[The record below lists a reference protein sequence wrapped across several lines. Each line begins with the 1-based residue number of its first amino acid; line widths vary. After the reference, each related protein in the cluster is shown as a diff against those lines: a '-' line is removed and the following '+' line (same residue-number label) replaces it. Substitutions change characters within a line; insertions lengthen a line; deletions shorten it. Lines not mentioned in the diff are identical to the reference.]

1 MVQDDGIHVQLD
13 SDVPLPFDRP
23 LLQPAVAAP
32 EPAPK
37 QQEQQQ
43 QEQQQQQQQQQQP
56 AAEEDPLVDVCISC
70 DGCGQSPLVG
80 TRYKYV
86 KRTAAFLHQIL

>member
-1 MVQDDGIHVQLD
+1 MAQDDGIHVQLD

-43 QEQQQQQQQQQQP
+43 QEQQQQQQP